1 MIRILVVTHGQLA
14 QGLKESARMFFGDM
28 VDDLNTIGLFPGD
41 SPEALQ
47 EEIEQKIEEIDE
59 GDGVLIFVDIFAGS
73 PFNATAVTIDKMK
86 TEHCLE
92 CFTGVNMPLLM
103 EALSSSHTME
113 MKELRDH
120 LEEVSG
126 STIVNLKKALEI

>member
-47 EEIEQKIEEIDE
+47 EEIEK
-59 GDGVLIFVDIFAGS
+59 GG
-73 PFNATAVTIDKMK
+73 AV
-86 TEHCLE
+86 
-92 CFTGVNMPLLM
+92 
-103 EALSSSHTME
+103 
-113 MKELRDH
+113 
-120 LEEVSG
+120 
-126 STIVNLKKALEI
+126 